1 MNILISGYYG
11 FGNAGDE
18 LILNCIISGI
28 RGHHSR
34 PSITVLSATPRQTAA
49 HFSVNSV
56 NRWNP
61 FSVAKALYGSDIV
74 VSGGGGL
81 FQDITGNCG
90 LYYYLAIIAFARLLG
105 KKVFVYG
112 VGINELKKINK
123 FWTALV
129 LKMADTITLRESY
142 SHDLLKKWGCAAKHL
157 EITAD
162 PVLENEIIPRPALNP
177 VNPKIA
183 LVLRPPRKNDRYDAG
198 LFAKL
203 ADSLIQRIGAR
214 IVFIPFHFEQDMPF
228 TLSVMNS
235 MHNSARLIQWS
246 NARQLYPVI
255 GEVDMVI
262 SQRLHGLI
270 LAALNR
276 IPFLAISDDAK
287 IDRFAWELGQKN
299 ISPLKGA
306 NPYSLLAMIVDIWEW
321 RDDFRSSM
329 GKILPSFRLRAR
341 INPALLIQMAD
352 SIGRK
357 TQP

>member
-18 LILNCIISGI
+18 LILNCLISGI

-34 PSITVLSATPRQTAA
+34 ASITVLSANAKKTAL
-49 HFSVNSV
+49 HFSVNAI

-61 FSVAKALYGSDIV
+61 FAVAKALYGSDILI
-74 VSGGGGL
+74 SGGGGL
-81 FQDITGNCG
+81 FQDMTGNCG
-90 LYYYLAIIAFARLLG
+90 LYYYLAIIALARLLG
-105 KKVFVYG
+105 KKIFVYG
-112 VGINELKKINK
+112 VGINELKKINR
-123 FWTALV
+123 FWTTRV
-129 LKMADTITLRESY
+129 LSMADAITLRESY
-142 SHDLLKKWGCAAKHL
+142 SNDLLKKWGCAAKHV

-162 PVLENEIIPRPALNP
+162 PVLENEIFARAALNP
-177 VNPKIA
+177 ANPKVAMI
-183 LVLRPPRKNDRYDAG
+183 LRPPRKNDRYDAG

-246 NARQLYPVI
+246 NARQLYSVI

-276 IPFLAISDDAK
+276 IPFLAISDDTK
-287 IDRFAWELGQKN
+287 IDRFARELGQKN

-341 INPALLIQMAD
+341 INPALLIEMMD
-352 SIGRK
+352 SCCK
-357 TQP
+357 K